1 MLNFFQKRKKDTKKE
16 LHDLLGDY
24 ELPSFS
30 AAVMTVLNALRDP
43 DFSMSAI
50 TEQLER
56 DPGLHVKVLKTV
68 NSAAFGLSKRVGN
81 LHHAVT
87 LLGRSRLETIVLSQA
102 VNSVLPDVKLSF
114 FDMKQFWLCAA
125 RRASLA
131 RALAQHIHPTSQV
144 ECFTAGLLQDMAL
157 PILVSVKQKEYGTIL
172 ENWNKTKD
180 ASLNELEKE
189 MLGFDH
195 STVGALMAKEWNLP
209 EYLIDAISGHH
220 GQSQDK
226 EVKIEPAVEL
236 VAQIKGDSEENAKEI
251 IIKIAVE
258 KNGMDKDLISELIT
272 TAFKDAEELS
282 LLLR

>member
-1 MLNFFQKRKKDTKKE
+1 MLNFLKKRKKDTKKE
-16 LHDLLGDY
+16 LYDLLGDY

-30 AAVMTVLNALRDP
+30 AAVMNVLNALRDP
-43 DFSMSAI
+43 EFSMSEIA
-50 TEQLER
+50 EQLQR

-102 VNSVLPDVKLSF
+102 VNSVLPDVELPF
-114 FDMKQFWLCAA
+114 FDMKQFWLHAA

-131 RALAQHIHPTSQV
+131 RALAQHIHPKSQV
-144 ECFTAGLLQDMAL
+144 ESFTAGLLQDMAL
-157 PILVSVKQKEYGTIL
+157 PVLVSIKQKEYGTIL

-180 ASLNELEKE
+180 VSLNELEKE

-195 STVGALMAKEWNLP
+195 SSVGALMAKEWELP
-209 EYLIDAISGHH
+209 EYLIDAICGHH
-220 GQSQDK
+220 CHSQDQ
-226 EVKIEPAVEL
+226 EVNVEPAVEL
-236 VAQIKGDSEENAKEI
+236 VAQIKGDSEEDAKEI

-258 KNGMDKDLISELIT
+258 KYGMDKDLISELIT